1 MLSSV
6 GKKSG
11 ESLES
16 VLKKKGKR
24 EVARDI
30 KNLKKNQL
38 QLELFQ

>member
-24 EVARDI
+24 EARDI
-30 KNLKKNQL
+30 KNLKKQL

>member
-30 KNLKKNQL
+30 KNLKNQL